1 MILAS
6 HGYEQS
12 CWRFGIYNYIKLR
25 IADIYHYLPQRKGS
39 SMTLAKTLG
48 EQLKKLRADKGLS
61 QPELAELA
69 SIEQSYLSKLENDK
83 SLPSS
88 EVLRKLIG
96 ALNLTLAELLA
107 PLDKSYIKTNLLA
120 INDIEQL
127 FQQASTKELNRQ
139 RNFLYAASAFIVLAV
154 TLFYIGY
161 SKQVF
166 NENLYEYRSD
176 GVILPGEPSDIF
188 STWSRLVDIKDR
200 NEKDEKMRQ
209 LSVVMA
215 QRSDVLVKLIPE
227 NKGYYFVE
235 PVEGGSRL
243 FKKLKNDKPIQVPR
257 VINSWLQ
264 VLGVLLFTSGIMGFV
279 LEGKFYSRLR

>member
-1 MILAS
+1 
-6 HGYEQS
+6 
-12 CWRFGIYNYIKLR
+12 
-25 IADIYHYLPQRKGS
+25 
-39 SMTLAKTLG
+39 MTLPKTLG
-48 EQLKKLRADKGLS
+48 EQFKKLRAEKGLS

-88 EVLRKLIG
+88 EVLRKLVN
-96 ALNLTLAELLA
+96 AFNVTLAELLT

-127 FQQASTKELNRQ
+127 FQQASAKQLNQQ

-166 NENLYEYRSD
+166 NETLYEYRSD
-176 GVILPGEPSDIF
+176 GVVLAGEPSDIF
-188 STWSRLVDIKDR
+188 WKWRELIDIKDR
-200 NEKDEKMRQ
+200 NEKDEKTRQ
-209 LSVVMA
+209 LKVVMA

-235 PVEGGSRL
+235 TVEGGSRL
-243 FKKLKNDKPIQVPR
+243 FQKSKHDLPIQEPR
-257 VINSWLQ
+257 AINAWLQ
-264 VLGVLLFTSGIMGFV
+264 VLGVLLFISGIMGFV
-279 LEGKFYSRLR
+279 LERRMFTWSKQ